1 MTAELN
7 GLPIVRA
14 PVPSE
19 WTEVRFVMPQRA
31 LRPGEKQL
39 CLAFSEGVAGEE
51 DRLVAAA
58 VSVIQLP

>member
-1 MTAELN
+1 
-7 GLPIVRA
+7 
-14 PVPSE
+14 
-19 WTEVRFVMPQRA
+19 VRFVMPQRA
-31 LRPGEKQL
+31 LRPGENQL